1 MGFRGLFSIGLGV
14 FIGLALSNAY
24 GGDAMDLTS
33 SAFKDQG
40 RIPVQ
45 YVMPGAGGRNL
56 SIPLTWKNASDGTR
70 SFALS
75 IVDPHP
81 VARNWVHWFVI
92 NIPKEISSLEEG
104 ASGKKMPPGA
114 VELRNSFGSAGYGGP
129 QPPRGTGDHPYVVTL
144 YALSVEKI
152 DLVAATPLPAFQNAL
167 EGKVLGS
174 AKITGFFSQ

>member
-1 MGFRGLFSIGLGV
+1 MGFRGLFSIGLGF
-14 FIGLALSNAY
+14 FIGLALSKAY

-40 RIPVQ
+40 RIPVH
-45 YVMPGAGGRNL
+45 YVMPGAGGKNV
-56 SIPLTWKNASDGTR
+56 SVPLAWKNAPEGTR

-75 IVDPHP
+75 IIDPHP

-92 NIPKEISSLEEG
+92 NIPKDVSSLEEG

-152 DLVAATPLPAFQNAL
+152 DLGAATPLPAFQKAL

-174 AKITGFFSQ
+174 AKMTGFFSQ